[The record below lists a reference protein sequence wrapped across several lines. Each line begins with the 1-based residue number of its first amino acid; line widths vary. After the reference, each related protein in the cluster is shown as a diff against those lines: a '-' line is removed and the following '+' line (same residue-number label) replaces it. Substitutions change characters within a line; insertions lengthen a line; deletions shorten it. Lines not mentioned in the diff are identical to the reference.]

1 MLVRDMTFDGLG
13 RVGVWRGY
21 AQVSG
26 ADARA
31 YEEAGYRAVWLGGS
45 PPADLARVDELL
57 AATESITVATS
68 IVNIW
73 TAPAKDVA
81 ESFHRLEASHPGRFL
96 LGVGA
101 GHRELNGVYR
111 KPYDALADYLDE
123 LDALGVP
130 RERRAL
136 AALGP
141 KVLKLARDRSAGALP
156 YLVIPEHSRKARE
169 IVGTGTLLATEQKVV
184 LDSDPERARSVG
196 RRALAPYLGLAN
208 YVNNLRRLGYSD
220 ADVAAPGSDGL
231 VDALAV
237 HGDTRRVAQ
246 QVAAH
251 LDAGADHVGIQV
263 LGDDHQE
270 TLRALAPHLLG

>member
-1 MLVRDMTFDGLG
+1 MTFDGLG

-21 AQVSG
+21 AQVSA
-26 ADARA
+26 ADAGA
-31 YEEAGYRAVWLGGS
+31 YEEAGYGAVWLGGS

-57 AATESITVATS
+57 AATESLTVATS

-73 TAPAKDVA
+73 QSPAKEVA
-81 ESFHRLEASHPGRFL
+81 ESFHRLEAGHPGRFL

-101 GHRELNGVYR
+101 GHREFDGVYR
-111 KPYDALADYLDE
+111 KPYDALVDYLDE
-123 LDALGVP
+123 LDAQGVP

-141 KVLKLARDRSAGALP
+141 KVLRLARDRSAGALP
-156 YLVIPEHSRKARE
+156 YLVSPEHSRKARE
-169 IVGTGTLLATEQKVV
+169 IVGAGTLLATEQKVV
-184 LDSDPERARSVG
+184 LDSDPERARAVG
-196 RRALAPYLGLAN
+196 RQAVTPYLGLTN

-220 ADVAAPGSDGL
+220 ADVATPGSDGL

-237 HGDTRRVAQ
+237 HGDARRVAQ

-251 LDAGADHVGIQV
+251 LDAGADHVAVQA
-263 LGDDHQE
+263 LGGGHLE
-270 TLRALAPHLLG
+270 TLRALAPHLVG